1 MQWVKKRSKWN
12 EFYSKTQQAPLA
24 APPYKVVAIDQPN
37 QNANQIITSRNKPRR
52 LGFSYLVKME
62 AKQMK
67 EANMQEASAEL
78 RNFMK
83 NKIGYRSDDYSEC
96 AWDVIGPKPIEILTQ
111 EISDIGNKD
120 IQDTIKLLYGVTTS
134 KPDEVDQFV
143 QKQLGSKNYKLIWL
157 TDTKENDQQ
166 YADDPDSIYSVDL
179 HGKELLPI
187 SDLAAEGFLIAY
199 KN

>member
-1 MQWVKKRSKWN
+1 
-12 EFYSKTQQAPLA
+12 
-24 APPYKVVAIDQPN
+24 
-37 QNANQIITSRNKPRR
+37 
-52 LGFSYLVKME
+52 
-62 AKQMK
+62 MK
-67 EANMQEASAEL
+67 ETNMQEASAEL
-78 RNFMK
+78 RSFMK
-83 NKIGYRSDDYSEC
+83 NKVGYRSDDYSEC

-111 EISDIGNKD
+111 EISDMGNKD
-120 IQDTIKLLYGVTTS
+120 IFDTIKMLYGVTVS

-157 TDTKENDQQ
+157 TDTKENDQR

-179 HGKELLPI
+179 RDKELLPI